1 MRLFAA
7 LVPPPAVLDAVER
20 FTAPLRAGT
29 PAEPTD
35 AKASGPGRARPP
47 GESTSPELR
56 WIDRDLL
63 HVTLAFFGDL
73 DPSALDVLIPKLERA
88 AERHPCM
95 RLTLAGGGAF
105 PLGGQYARVL
115 WAGLYG
121 DRRALAGL
129 AAATAAAGHHAGAA
143 PDHHRDQHRAYRPHL
158 TLARS
163 RGPVDVRPLLE
174 PLATFATKPWTAEEF
189 HLIHSHLP
197 APDRPH
203 PEYEPL
209 ATFRLCGTA

>member
-29 PAEPTD
+29 PD
-35 AKASGPGRARPP
+35 G
-47 GESTSPELR
+47 SPDLR
-56 WIDRDLL
+56 WIGRDLL

-73 DPSALDVLIPKLERA
+73 DAGALDVLVPKLERA
-88 AERHPCM
+88 ADRHPCM

-105 PLGGQYARVL
+105 PLGGQHARVL

-129 AAATAAAGHHAGAA
+129 AAETAAAGHHAGAA
-143 PDHHRDQHRAYRPHL
+143 PDHHRGDQHRAYRPHL

-174 PLATFATKPWTAEEF
+174 PLATFATKPWTADAF
-189 HLIHSHLP
+189 HLVRSHLP
-197 APDRPH
+197 GADRPQ

-209 ATFRLCGTA
+209 TTFRLRG